1 MAITSN
7 VKVSELA
14 SAETVASS
22 TLFPVSVVSSIDSE
36 GLPIFLS
43 KKASL
48 GQMSSYTG
56 TYLLSKPNFVDS
68 LCYALEGNTSFM
80 DYVDNHAAPYLTESN
95 DFLETLAGTISS
107 NPDIKIGDAIILTW
121 ETSTEA
127 TRLKI
132 PFEHRRKNLIVSYSY
147 KDESQVVHNI
157 TEKYIGDSMLDDA
170 WTSSSN
176 WTSLATGGSG
186 TGGSN
191 IRIDAS
197 TETIIIE

>member
-43 KKASL
+43 KKSSL

-56 TYLLSKPNFVDS
+56 AYLLSKPNFVDS
-68 LCYALEGNTSFM
+68 LCSTLEGNSSFM
-80 DYVDNHAAPYLTESN
+80 EYMDNHAASYMTESN

-107 NPDIKIGDAIILTW
+107 NPEIKIGDAIILTW

-127 TRLKI
+127 TRLKV

-147 KDESQVVHNI
+147 KDESQVVHNV

-170 WTSSSN
+170 WTSNSN

>member
-43 KKASL
+43 KKTSL

-68 LCYALEGNTSFM
+68 LCSTLEGNSSFM
-80 DYVDNHAAPYLTESN
+80 EYMDNHAASYLTESN
-95 DFLETLAGTISS
+95 DFLESLAGTISS

-121 ETSTEA
+121 ETSTEL
-127 TRLKI
+127 TRLKV

-147 KDESQVVHNI
+147 KDESQVVHNV
-157 TEKYIGDSMLDDA
+157 TEKYIGDSMIDSA
-170 WTSSSN
+170 WTSNSN